1 MQENLLRPQ
10 DCLTKQ
16 SKKEN
21 VGKHMFIR
29 IYQYFY
35 IFMFHHR
42 QYREKTIISKKN
54 REKCMIKENNDTC
67 LQ

>member
-1 MQENLLRPQ
+1 
-10 DCLTKQ
+10 
-16 SKKEN
+16 
-21 VGKHMFIR
+21 MFIR

-42 QYREKTIISKKN
+42 QYREKNIIISKKN
-54 REKCMIKENNDTC
+54 REKCMIKGKENNDTC